1 VRRWARAGAGAVLAL
16 CAVAALATPS
26 QAEPAPDDRAVEL
39 KRNAGPP
46 AGAVRAVHQSEPARI
61 TSYWTARRMRRARP
75 LELLRD
81 RPPRG
86 GRASSAAPARPALHQ
101 GFNRFELAD
110 TTSFPNRTHGQVFFT
125 LPGERDFTCSGTV
138 VTANSHSV
146 VLTAGHCIHDGGA
159 GSGFATNWI
168 FVPGYRD
175 GSRPFGEWP
184 AARLTSTA
192 GWVEGANFSFDV
204 GAAVVARNANG
215 QGIQDVVG
223 ARGIA
228 FNRPRDQLYRSFG
241 YPAGRPALG
250 FDGERAFACDS
261 GYGGDDATTSPPQ
274 TMVIGCDMDVG
285 ASGGAWV
292 AGGSVVSSVNSYKY
306 VLEPDHI
313 YGPYFGPAV
322 ESFHETVG
330 GPPILCRGRAVTQL
344 GGDGPDAFTGTV
356 GPDVFLTGRGADRIV
371 AADGQDR
378 ACAGRGPDAILAQEG
393 EDLVSA
399 GRGRDTVKGGPGKD
413 ECNGGRGRD
422 RASGCERRRRFP

>member
-16 CAVAALATPS
+16 CAVAAPAAPS
-26 QAEPAPDDRAVEL
+26 PAQPAQDRDRVAEPERHAGQPVAVH
-39 KRNAGPP
+39 
-46 AGAVRAVHQSEPARI
+46 AVRQSEPARV

-75 LELLRD
+75 LELRLD
-81 RPPRG
+81 APPRG
-86 GRASSAAPARPALHQ
+86 GRASSSAPARGALHQ
-101 GFNRFELAD
+101 GFNRFEVTD

-125 LPGERDFTCSGTV
+125 LPREGDFTCSGTV

-146 VLTAGHCIHDGGA
+146 VLTAGHCVHEGGA

-175 GSRPFGEWP
+175 GSRPFGEWA
-184 AARLTSTA
+184 AARLASTA

-228 FNRPRDQLYRSFG
+228 FNGPRDQLYRSFG
-241 YPAGRPALG
+241 YPAGQPPLG

-261 GYGGDDATTSPPQ
+261 RYGGDDATTSPPR
-274 TMVIGCDMDVG
+274 TMVIGCDMNAG

-292 AGGSVVSSVNSYKY
+292 VDGSLVSSVNSYKY
-306 VLEPDHI
+306 ALEPDHI

-322 ESFHETVG
+322 ERFNETVG
-330 GPPILCRGRAVTQL
+330 GPAILCRGRGVTQL
-344 GGDGPDAFTGTV
+344 GGDGPDAFTGTA
-356 GPDVFLTGRGADRIV
+356 GPDVFLTGRGGDRIV
-371 AADGQDR
+371 AADGEDR
-378 ACAGRGPDAILAQEG
+378 ACAGRGPDTILAQG
-393 EDLVSA
+393 GKDLVSA
-399 GRGRDTVKGGPGKD
+399 GRGRDTVKGGRGKD

-422 RASGCERRRRFP
+422 RAPGCERRRRIP